1 MPVAWTVTYLKI
13 TSITQSP
20 MSKGLPRKT
29 NALHQRF
36 TEQTGERWYVILF
49 CTQRKTPKAAG
60 FVLSDILGR
69 T

>member
-20 MSKGLPRKT
+20 MSEGLPRKT
-29 NALHQRF
+29 NALHQQF
-36 TEQTGERWYVILF
+36 TEETGERWYVILF
-49 CTQRKTPKAAG
+49 CSQRKTPKAAG
-60 FVLSDILGR
+60 FMLGDILGG